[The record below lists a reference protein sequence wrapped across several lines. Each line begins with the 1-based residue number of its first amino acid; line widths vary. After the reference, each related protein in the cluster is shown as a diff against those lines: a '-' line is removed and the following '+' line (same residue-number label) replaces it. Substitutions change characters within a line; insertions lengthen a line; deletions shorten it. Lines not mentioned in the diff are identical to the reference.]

1 MRLSLFF
8 QTSLQC
14 EIRFALDMLRFS
26 LASSL
31 RLFAGGHRGV
41 VTPVPIPNTE
51 VKGSFAEGSAGLA
64 RARVGRRRLFYFLQR
79 VCLHSSNGKPAAPIG
94 RTPARASPSAT
105 HCVRGIFRLF
115 FFHTETDI
123 PNRDVFFFFW
133 EASPVRK
140 GGRRPTGAPLTG
152 HPRADTFSSFR
163 VASGKPQDFG

>member
-51 VKGSFAEGSAGLA
+51 VKGSFAEGSVGLA
-64 RARVGRRRLFYFLQR
+64 RARVGRTPLATAPRL
-79 VCLHSSNGKPAAPIG
+79 AALGGYSGFFISLNLE
-94 RTPARASPSAT
+94 RLAT
-105 HCVRGIFRLF
+105 
-115 FFHTETDI
+115 
-123 PNRDVFFFFW
+123 
-133 EASPVRK
+133 S
-140 GGRRPTGAPLTG
+140 
-152 HPRADTFSSFR
+152 
-163 VASGKPQDFG
+163 

>member
-8 QTSLQC
+8 QTSLEC

-64 RARVGRRRLFYFLQR
+64 RARVGRRRLFSFL
-79 VCLHSSNGKPAAPIG
+79 
-94 RTPARASPSAT
+94 
-105 HCVRGIFRLF
+105 FR
-115 FFHTETDI
+115 
-123 PNRDVFFFFW
+123 
-133 EASPVRK
+133 EAS
-140 GGRRPTGAPLTG
+140 GTGCLLCFDGRRTSNVLLV
-152 HPRADTFSSFR
+152 R
-163 VASGKPQDFG
+163 

>member
-1 MRLSLFF
+1 
-8 QTSLQC
+8 
-14 EIRFALDMLRFS
+14 MLRFS

-64 RARVGRRRLFYFLQR
+64 RARVGRRRLFYFLRR
-79 VCLHSSNGKPAAPIG
+79 VCLHSSNGKPASPIGRTPARASPIG

-115 FFHTETDI
+115 SFHSRGI
-123 PNRDVFFFFW
+123 RLRMP
-133 EASPVRK
+133 
-140 GGRRPTGAPLTG
+140 
-152 HPRADTFSSFR
+152 FR
-163 VASGKPQDFG
+163 FSGKRMLPLFATKSTFYRLRPAFYLLW